1 MDAAIPSIT
10 TAQLQAALQS
20 AQPPLLIDVRR
31 TPAFAESTHII
42 TGALYRDPA
51 QLADWA
57 ASLPPASSV
66 VVYCVHGHQVS
77 QGAAQ
82 ALNERGMR
90 AQYLEGGI
98 AHWIEDGGAVT
109 PKPAGAQR
117 L

>member
-1 MDAAIPSIT
+1 MDTTIPSIT
-10 TAQLQAALQS
+10 TAQLQSALQS
-20 AQPPLLIDVRR
+20 AEPPLVIDVRR
-31 TPAFAESTHII
+31 APVFAESTEVI
-42 TGALYRDPA
+42 TGSLYRDPA

-57 ASLPPASSV
+57 ASLPGSTRV

-82 ALNERGMR
+82 ALSARGIR
-90 AQYLEGGI
+90 AQFLEGGI

-109 PKPAGAQR
+109 PKPAGANG